1 MLYYKQFD
9 VTCMFSSLVDTITK
23 EFDVAILLVVTL
35 LSRALDNL
43 STAKESLF
51 NKLIYKLNPQTGW
64 FGG

>member
-1 MLYYKQFD
+1 MLYCKQFD